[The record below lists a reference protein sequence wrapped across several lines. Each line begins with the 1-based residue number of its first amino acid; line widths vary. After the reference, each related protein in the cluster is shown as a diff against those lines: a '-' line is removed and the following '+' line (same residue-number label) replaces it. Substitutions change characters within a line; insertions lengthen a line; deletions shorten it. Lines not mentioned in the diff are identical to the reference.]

1 MSVPAFSDIAKP
13 ANDLLSRDFY
23 HLANA
28 NLEIKSK
35 APNGV
40 AFTVKGKSSQKDGSI
55 AGSIEGKYSDK
66 ATGLT
71 LTQGWS
77 TANVLDTKIELADA
91 FTPGLKG
98 ELFTSFFPE
107 SGAKSAKLNF
117 HFKQPAFHGRAF
129 FDLLKSTGPVFTG
142 DATYGQNGFL
152 VGTEFGYDIAN
163 GSVTKYSSALGYST
177 PTYTAALTATS
188 NLTVFTS
195 SYFHKVSP
203 STQIGAKATW
213 DSKSAAGQGVGLEVG
228 TKHQLDGS
236 AFVKAKINSQAIASL
251 SYSQALRPGVTLGLG
266 ASFDT
271 QKLNQSAHKLGA
283 SLTFEA

>member
-40 AFTVKGKSSQKDGSI
+40 AFTVKGKSNQKDGSI
-55 AGSIEGKYSDK
+55 AASLEGKYADK

-71 LTQGWS
+71 LTQGWN
-77 TANVLDTKIELADA
+77 TANVLDTKLELADA

-107 SGAKSAKLNF
+107 TGAKSAKLNF
-117 HFKQPAFHGRAF
+117 HFRQPAFHGRAF
-129 FDLLKSTGPVFTG
+129 FDLLKAKGPTFTG

-152 VGTEFGYDIAN
+152 VGSEFGYDISS
-163 GSVTKYSSALGYST
+163 GSVTKYSLAAGYSAS
-177 PTYTAALTATS
+177 TYTAAITSVS
-188 NLTVFTS
+188 NLSVFS
-195 SYFHKVSP
+195 GSYFHKISS
-203 STQIGAKATW
+203 STELGAKATW
-213 DSKSAAGQGVGLEVG
+213 DSNSAAGQGVGLEVG

-251 SYSQALRPGVTLGLG
+251 AYSQSLRPGVRLGLG